1 MHVLGRCA
9 AFSIRLCN
17 KLPVETILYV
27 PDRSGDKMK
36 KLKITSKKRTLLIV
50 AAIVILLIMMFYMI
64 RIFSLINKINYATDE
79 EEVPVIDSSYA
90 ASQGIIFPR
99 DEMIHDPKIINILF
113 LGTDY
118 TINNEE
124 RGRADS
130 NMLCSFNT
138 RNGQIKLIS
147 FERGIG
153 VPVPGRG
160 SDLLT
165 HAYHW
170 GGPMLSQSI
179 ISSMFNIDIKAYVQ
193 VDFQSFAE
201 IVDAIGGIDIEL
213 TELEAKALS
222 GAIPT
227 QVWAW
232 GDVHEGWNHLGGHD
246 TLQYCRLRS
255 IDSDWNRQRRQRT
268 VLEQL
273 QKKCRGMS
281 AGALI
286 RLAEEVMPMIH
297 TNLTKDHVSKLV
309 LNLPRLLRG
318 SVSQLQVPDKN
329 SQSGYIRCVP
339 EYESRKISNFLYDS
353 GFELSSPY

>member
-1 MHVLGRCA
+1 MNIKALPKKRIILIAVGIIIL
-9 AFSIRLCN
+9 IVMVYIVRLFMLSS
-17 KLPVETILYV
+17 KISYEEEGEELPVIE
-27 PDRSGDKMK
+27 PSF
-36 KLKITSKKRTLLIV
+36 
-50 AAIVILLIMMFYMI
+50 AA
-64 RIFSLINKINYATDE
+64 T
-79 EEVPVIDSSYA
+79 
-90 ASQGIIFPR
+90 QGIIFPKE
-99 DEMIHDPKIINILF
+99 EMIQDPKIINILF

-118 TINNEE
+118 QVNKEE

-138 RNGQIKLIS
+138 SSGQIKLVS

-153 VPVPGRG
+153 VPIPGRG

-170 GGPMLSQSI
+170 GGALLSQSI
-179 ISSMFNIDIKAYVQ
+179 ITSMFNVDIKAYVQ
-193 VDFQSFAE
+193 VDFQSFAD
-201 IVDAIGGIDIEL
+201 IVDAVGGVDIEL
-213 TELEAKALS
+213 TELEARALS

-268 VLEQL
+268 VLEQI
-273 QKKCRGMS
+273 QKKCRKMTFGK
-281 AGALI
+281 LVN
-286 RLAEEVMPMIH
+286 LAEEIMPMIH
-297 TNLTKDHVSKLV
+297 TNLSQKDVYKLM
-309 LNLPRLLRG
+309 LCLPKLLRG

-329 SQSGYIRCVP
+329 FQSGYIRCIP
-339 EYESRKISNFLYDS
+339 DYEAKKIANYLYGAEYELSN
-353 GFELSSPY
+353 PY